1 MLLQGCLETLDK
13 AVLVEGLGQV
23 ANRPGPKRLRT
34 NPLVGEG
41 RHDNERHVVQRSA
54 AGVAV
59 VARYAR
65 LAIVV
70 IGIAIIAQSSA
81 GFERTRRAIDRDE
94 VMQIPQS
101 LGVAT
106 FGGAR
111 DRRGDFLHLS
121 RGALTFAARDSS
133 PNPDRRAL
141 WT

>member
-41 RHDNERHVVQRSA
+41 RHENERHVVQRSA

-65 LAIVV
+65 PAIVV
-70 IGIAIIAQSSA
+70 IGTGIIVQSSP
-81 GFERTRRAIDRDE
+81 GFECTRRPIDRDE

-101 LGVAT
+101 RVESLLSAALAIAVVI
-106 FGGAR
+106 GA
-111 DRRGDFLHLS
+111 FTL
-121 RGALTFAARDSS
+121 AARDSS
-133 PNPDRRAL
+133 PKPDRRAL
-141 WT
+141 WI